1 MSFDDRIK
9 IFNVNVMTSN
19 ILDNN
24 KTRTEALKMIG
35 ERIRDT
41 REKNGLTQAALAK
54 KLGISRSAVNAWEL
68 GVSVPS
74 AQYLVELS
82 RLFNVSTD
90 FLLGLDGKEVV
101 DISGLDDSEKKV
113 IYFLIDYFNNVGK
126 IVRNINIQMEADFD
140 IIKKEAD
147 KISVEAVKRVLDE
160 VLAMKELI

>member
-1 MSFDDRIK
+1 
-9 IFNVNVMTSN
+9 
-19 ILDNN
+19 
-24 KTRTEALKMIG
+24 MIG